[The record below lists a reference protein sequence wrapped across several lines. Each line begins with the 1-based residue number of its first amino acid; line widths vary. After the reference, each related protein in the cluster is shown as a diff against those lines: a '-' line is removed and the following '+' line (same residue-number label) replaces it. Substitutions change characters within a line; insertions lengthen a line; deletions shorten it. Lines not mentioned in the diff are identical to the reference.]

1 MTINRSLTVRNRTL
15 RFHTP
20 RVMGILNTTPD
31 SFSDGGEYLSLN
43 KAVDRIGEMLEEGAD
58 IIDVGGESTRP
69 GSDPVSLD
77 EELER
82 VIPVLEK
89 AIPLYPNALFSID
102 TTKHEVAKEALEAGA
117 HIVNDVSGL
126 RKEPRFS
133 LLCSEYEAGYVLMH
147 SLSDPKT
154 MQHNPFYKNNDVI
167 GELSYFFEEGIR
179 TLEKHGNKAIFI
191 DPGIGFGK
199 TLDHNCTIV
208 AELQKFSK
216 FGYPVL
222 MGASRKSMIGG
233 LLNDRPVGG
242 RLAGTLAVHYHSLMN
257 GANILRVHDV
267 QEAADSIRV
276 FTALT
281 NR

>member
-1 MTINRSLTVRNRTL
+1 
-15 RFHTP
+15 
-20 RVMGILNTTPD
+20 MGILNATPD
-31 SFSDGGEYLSLN
+31 SFSDGGDFLN
-43 KAVDRIGEMLEEGAD
+43 LNRAVDRIGQMLEEGAD

-69 GSDPVSLD
+69 GSDPVSLQ
-77 EELER
+77 EEINR
-82 VIPVLEK
+82 VLPILEK
-89 AIPLYPNALFSID
+89 AIPLYKDAFFSID
-102 TTKHEVAKEALEAGA
+102 TTKYDVAKAALEAGV

-126 RKEPRFS
+126 RKEPRLSS
-133 LLCSEYEAGYVLMH
+133 LCAETGAAYVLMH
-147 SLSDPKT
+147 SRANPKT
-154 MQHNPFYKNNDVI
+154 MQQNPEYKEDGVT
-167 GELSYFFEEGIR
+167 GELIQFFEEGIH
-179 TLEKHGNKAIFI
+179 TLERDGNNAIII

-199 TLDHNCTIV
+199 TLAHNCTIV

-233 LLNDRPVGG
+233 LLNGRPVDG

-276 FTALT
+276 FTALINSQ
-281 NR
+281 NRIP

>member
-1 MTINRSLTVRNRTL
+1 
-15 RFHTP
+15 
-20 RVMGILNTTPD
+20 MGILNATPD
-31 SFSDGGEYLSLN
+31 SFSDGGEYLN
-43 KAVDRIGEMLEEGAD
+43 INRATDRIGRMLEEGAD

-69 GSDPVSLD
+69 GSDPVSLQ
-77 EELER
+77 EEMDR
-82 VIPVLEK
+82 VLPILEK
-89 AIPLYPNALFSID
+89 AIPMYSDALFSID
-102 TTKHEVAKEALEAGA
+102 TTKYEVAKAALDTGT

-133 LLCSEYEAGYVLMH
+133 SLCAESGAGYVLMH
-147 SLSDPKT
+147 SSAAPKT
-154 MQHNPFYKNNDVI
+154 MQLNPEYKNDDVT
-167 GELSYFFEEGIR
+167 GELIRFFEEGIH
-179 TLEKHGNKAIFI
+179 TLESDGNDAIII

-199 TLDHNCTIV
+199 TLAHNCTIV

-233 LLNDRPVGG
+233 LLNDRPVDG

-267 QEAADSIRV
+267 QEAADSISV